1 MMRKSSF
8 LTAALLAAAICAPAS
23 ATNTFTAAQYKKA
36 QNAIKQME
44 TTNLVVFGNAN
55 MSSDVEGKTYI
66 GGNLTGGGTFGVG
79 HAGKSEK
86 TWALERTLTVGG
98 NMSANI
104 NINSGSGVGTGGKVD
119 VAIGGNSTGT
129 ISMNNGSQHGQV
141 EVGGTF
147 NAQNFNPNS
156 TKTATYGMT
165 ASGVQTQDKTYV
177 KQDTKLKAGGSN
189 DLKAVI
195 AAETA
200 GLVSQMSTLSQ
211 ILGALTPNATLNS
224 SNQNNIQFNF
234 SADATNG
241 SFAVAD
247 ITASQLASGTFF
259 LPQYASAK
267 TLIVNVSG
275 TNVNF
280 GANAAGAYTGSDQTN
295 IIYNFLD
302 ATTISVNTAIYGSI
316 LAPKATITGSQQLNG
331 SIVAK
336 VFNYQG
342 EVHLGT
348 FAGQTPFLV
357 TVPHGGG
364 GGSNTGVGD
373 VPEPAS
379 WMTMLLGFGFM
390 GSIIR
395 RQRRKERLAAA

>member
-1 MMRKSSF
+1 MRKLSF
-8 LTAALLAAAICAPAS
+8 LTAALLAAATCAPAS
-23 ATNTFTAAQYKKA
+23 ATNTFTAAQYTKA
-36 QNAIKQME
+36 QHAIQQMQ

-66 GGNLTGGGTFGVG
+66 GGNLTGSATFGVG
-79 HAGKSEK
+79 HAGKSAK
-86 TWALERTLTVGG
+86 THALQRTLTVGG
-98 NMSANI
+98 NMNANI
-104 NINSGSGVGTGGKVD
+104 NVNNGVGVGTVGALD

-129 ISMNNGSQHGQV
+129 IGMNVGAAGGQV

-147 NAQNFNPNS
+147 NSQNFNPNS
-156 TKTATYGMT
+156 KKTATYGMS
-165 ASGVQTQDKTYV
+165 ASGVQAQDHAFV
-177 KQDTKLKAGGSN
+177 KQDTKLKAGGTQ
-189 DLKAVI
+189 DLKAAI
-195 AAETA
+195 THETSV
-200 GLVSQMSTLSQ
+200 LTDEMTTLSQ

-234 SADATNG
+234 SADATSG
-241 SFAVAD
+241 GFAVAD

-259 LPQYASAK
+259 LPQYASVK

-280 GANAAGAYTGSDQTN
+280 GANAAGSYLSSDQTN
-295 IIYNFLD
+295 IIYNFVD
-302 ATTISVNTAIYGSI
+302 ATSINVNTAIYGSI

-331 SIVAK
+331 SVVAK

-348 FAGQTPFLV
+348 FNGQTPFLV
-357 TVPHGGG
+357 TVPNHGTGGG
-364 GGSNTGVGD
+364 GNSTGD

>member
-1 MMRKSSF
+1 MRKFSF
-8 LTAALLAAAICAPAS
+8 FTAALLAAATCAPAS
-23 ATNTFTAAQYKKA
+23 ATSTFTAAQYKKA
-36 QNAIKQME
+36 QDAIHQME

-66 GGNLTGGGTFGVG
+66 GGNLSGGGTFGVG
-79 HAGKSEK
+79 HAGKSAK

-98 NMSANI
+98 NMTANI
-104 NINSGSGVGTGGKVD
+104 NVNNGVGVGTVGALD

-129 ISMNNGSQHGQV
+129 ISMNSGAAGGQV
-141 EVGGTF
+141 EVGGKF

-156 TKTATYGMT
+156 TKTATYGVS
-165 ASGVQTQDKTYV
+165 ASGVQAQDHAYVNHDATLKT
-177 KQDTKLKAGGSN
+177 GGSE
-189 DLKAVI
+189 DLKAAI

-200 GLVSQMSTLSQ
+200 GLTDQMTTLSQ
-211 ILGALTPNATLNS
+211 ILGALTANATLDS
-224 SNQNNIQFNF
+224 SNQNNIQFSF
-234 SADATNG
+234 STDATNG
-241 SFAVAD
+241 SYAVAD

-280 GANAAGAYTGSDQTN
+280 GANAAGPSLSSDQTN
-295 IIYNFLD
+295 IIYNLLD
-302 ATTISVNTAIYGSI
+302 ATTVNVNTAVYGSI
-316 LAPKATITGSQQLNG
+316 LAPQATITGSQQLNG

-357 TVPHGGG
+357 TVPHSGGG
-364 GGSNTGVGD
+364 GGNSTGD

-379 WMTMLLGFGFM
+379 WMTMLLGFGFL

>member
-1 MMRKSSF
+1 MRKFSF
-8 LTAALLAAAICAPAS
+8 FTAALLAVATCAPAN
-23 ATNTFTAAQYKKA
+23 ATSTFTAAQYKKA
-36 QNAIKQME
+36 KDAIQAMQ
-44 TTNLVVFGNAN
+44 TTNLIVFGSAN

-66 GGNLTGGGTFGVG
+66 GGNLSGGGTFGVG
-79 HAGKSEK
+79 HAGKSAK
-86 TWALERTLTVGG
+86 SSALARTLTVGG

-104 NINSGSGVGTGGKVD
+104 NVNNGAGVGTVGGLD

-129 ISMNNGSQHGQV
+129 IGLNVGAAGGQV

-156 TKTATYGMT
+156 KKTATYGVS
-165 ASGVQTQDKTYV
+165 ASNVQTQDKAYV
-177 KQDTKLKAGGSN
+177 KQNTKLKAGGSQ
-189 DLKAVI
+189 DLKAAI
-195 AAETA
+195 ATETSA
-200 GLVSQMSTLSQ
+200 LTDQMTTLSQ

-234 SADATNG
+234 TAAANSS

-247 ITASQLASGTFF
+247 ITASQLASGTFY
-259 LPQYASAK
+259 LPQYASVK

-275 TNVNF
+275 TTVNF
-280 GANAAGAYTGSDQTN
+280 GANAAGNYLGSDQTN

-348 FAGQTPFLV
+348 FSGSTGFLV
-357 TVPHGGG
+357 TAPPSGG
-364 GGSNTGVGD
+364 GGSHEVGD

-379 WMTMLLGFGFM
+379 WMTMLLGFGFL

-395 RQRRKERLAAA
+395 RQRRTERLAAA

>member
-1 MMRKSSF
+1 MRKFSF
-8 LTAALLAAAICAPAS
+8 ITAALLAAATCAPAN
-23 ATNTFTAAQYKKA
+23 ATTTFTAAQYKKA
-36 QNAIKQME
+36 QNAIKQMQ

-66 GGNLTGGGTFGVG
+66 GGDLSGGGTFGVG
-79 HAGKSEK
+79 NASKTAK
-86 TWALERTLTVGG
+86 TWALARTLTVGG
-98 NMSANI
+98 NMTANI
-104 NINSGSGVGTGGKVD
+104 NVNNGAGVGTVGALD
-119 VAIGGNSTGT
+119 VAVGGNSTGT
-129 ISMNNGSQHGQV
+129 IGMNTGSAGGKV

-147 NAQNFNPNS
+147 NAQNFNPNGK
-156 TKTATYGMT
+156 KTATYGVS
-165 ASGVQTQDKTYV
+165 ASNLQQQDKSFV
-177 KQDTKLKAGGSN
+177 KQDTKLKAGGSQ
-189 DLKAVI
+189 DLKAAI
-195 AAETA
+195 AHETSV
-200 GLVSQMSTLSQ
+200 LTDEMTTLSQ

-224 SNQNNIQFNF
+224 SNQNSIQFNF
-234 SADATNG
+234 SADAVSG
-241 SFAVAD
+241 AYAVAN

-259 LPQYASAK
+259 LPQYASTK

-275 TNVNF
+275 TSVNF
-280 GANAAGAYTGSDQTN
+280 GANAAGSYPGSDQTN

-302 ATTISVNTAIYGSI
+302 ATSIQVNTAIYGSI

-331 SIVAK
+331 SVVAK

-357 TVPHGGG
+357 TVPHNGGG
-364 GGSNTGVGD
+364 GGNSTGD

-379 WMTMLLGFGFM
+379 WMTMLLGFGFL

-395 RQRRKERLAAA
+395 RQRRTERLAAA